1 MHRKKGEQ
9 NTMFFRYWKIIK
21 KWKINFKKK
30 EKKKF
35 ACKTVLCSRTF
46 SSVFFFFF
54 VCYQHQKEKIQK
66 NCMFC
71 HFHDQFIEV

>member
-35 ACKTVLCSRTF
+35 ACKTVLCSGTF

-54 VCYQHQKEKIQK
+54 CLLSTPKRKNTEKLHVLS
-66 NCMFC
+66 FS
-71 HFHDQFIEV
+71 

>member
-46 SSVFFFFF
+46 SFVFFFF
-54 VCYQHQKEKIQK
+54 CLLSTPKRKNTEKLHVLS
-66 NCMFC
+66 FS
-71 HFHDQFIEV
+71 